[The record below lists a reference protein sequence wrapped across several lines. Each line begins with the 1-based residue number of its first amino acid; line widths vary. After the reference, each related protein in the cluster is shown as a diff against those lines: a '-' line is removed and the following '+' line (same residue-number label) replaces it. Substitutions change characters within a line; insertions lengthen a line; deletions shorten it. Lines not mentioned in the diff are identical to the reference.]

1 MECVRRVQGLMV
13 PAGNPRG
20 IKGFRDLIGLDYV
33 NRQKGSGTRVLCDY
47 LSKQNGI
54 DPSLINGYERE
65 EFTQYGGGGG
75 HRCRNGR
82 CRLGIL
88 AAAKIYGLDFIPIA
102 EEEYDLLIA
111 GDAYETEAVNRLIII
126 IKSEEFAQ
134 RLQRLGGYT
143 LKNPGSVKLWN

>member
-1 MECVRRVQGLMV
+1 MECVGRVQGLMV

-65 EFTQYGGGGG
+65 EFTHTAVAAAIAAGTADAG
-75 HRCRNGR
+75 
-82 CRLGIL
+82 LGIL